1 MKFVKNICSAIIVLL
16 FFFNCDEK
24 KFPLETEEEIFPKA
38 EFTYKLSQDR
48 GQIIIVSNTSSAD
61 SGGTLESYKWSLNYR
76 YLPEFDNELTPIF
89 DIIVGYEREYT
100 VKLRVV
106 DNHGVY
112 ADKVSVFWV
121 LDD

>member
-61 SGGTLESYKWSLNYR
+61 SGGTLVSYKWSLNYR
-76 YLPEFDNELTPIF
+76 HLPEFDNELTPTFEIV
-89 DIIVGYEREYT
+89 VGYQYA
-100 VKLRVV
+100 VKLRVT
-106 DNHGVY
+106 DNQGVH
-112 ADKVSVFWV
+112 AEKVSEFWV